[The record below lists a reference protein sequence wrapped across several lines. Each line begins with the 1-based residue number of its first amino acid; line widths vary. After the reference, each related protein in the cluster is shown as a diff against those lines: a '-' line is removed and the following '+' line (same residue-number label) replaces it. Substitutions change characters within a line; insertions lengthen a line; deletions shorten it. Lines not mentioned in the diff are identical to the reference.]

1 MEIPY
6 EVKARRDT
14 GLWNAKI
21 GIWLFLASEVMLF
34 GGLFSSY
41 IFLRLGVEPG
51 VDNPWPTD
59 VQLVPYGF
67 ANTLILILSSV
78 FVVFSWL
85 ALKEG
90 NWKKFQAWMAAV
102 IGCAFLFLVLK
113 GIEYNYKLTHHG
125 MRLIDNSVVEG
136 VVLDNTDK
144 IRFEAKTATLDVT
157 TGSTEF
163 LNWIKKGEAPVF
175 QLKREDGKLEDI
187 GNVSAWVKKMRKKT
201 NRAIAASRSERW
213 TATRE
218 GREPNEDALK
228 PITRSYTLVSDKP
241 FQIYADDARLSA
253 YDDKAMSFVD
263 GSKVTGKLLGDTIK
277 FEVHEV
283 DLQMIP
289 TAQQDQA
296 LVWKL
301 INDDAVKKGWD
312 HARDE
317 EIKKMEVYYMEG
329 KGVPVPDKQMRSRRV
344 NVHGFHA
351 SGDQEEHAASK
362 SEGADHGHAHDDHA
376 KDSHTEHTD
385 AKAVGHD
392 VGAEVELG
400 SHGAIVIEVPRKDK
414 KFLSNH
420 GPAYGTYYAIYFT
433 MTGLHGLHVIGGIVV
448 LGYFLLFG
456 KKLFLKDPEHMAN
469 RVEVGG
475 LFWHFVDLVWIFLF
489 PIMYLF

>member
-51 VDNPWPTD
+51 VDSPWPTD

-67 ANTLILILSSV
+67 VNTLVLIASSV
-78 FVVFSWL
+78 FVVFAWL

-90 NWKKFQAWMAAV
+90 NWKKFQMWMTTV
-102 IGCAFLFLVLK
+102 IACAFLFLVLK

-136 VVLDNTDK
+136 VVLDHTDR
-144 IRFEAKTATLDVT
+144 IRFEAKTVSLDVT

-175 QLKREDGKLEDI
+175 QLKGEDGQLEDI
-187 GNVSAWVKKMRKKT
+187 GSVSSWVKKMRRKT
-201 NRAIAASRSERW
+201 NKQIAASRSERW
-213 TATRE
+213 RAKRQD
-218 GREPNEDALK
+218 REPDPEALK
-228 PITRSYTLVSDKP
+228 QITRNYTLVSTEP
-241 FQIYADDARLSA
+241 FQIYADDARLSG
-253 YDDKAMSFVD
+253 YDDKGMSFVD
-263 GSKVTGKLLGDTIK
+263 GSKVTGKLLGDSIK

-289 TAQQDQA
+289 VGQQDQA

-301 INDDAVKKGWD
+301 INDEAVKSGWD
-312 HARDE
+312 HARDD
-317 EIKKMEVYYMEG
+317 EIKKMEEYYLEG
-329 KGVPVPDKQMRSRRV
+329 KGVPVPDRQMRSRRV
-344 NVHGFHA
+344 NVHGFHE
-351 SGDQEEHAASK
+351 SGGEEHAAK
-362 SEGADHGHAHDDHA
+362 SESGGHGENKAEHGEHA
-376 KDSHTEHTD
+376 D
-385 AKAVGHD
+385 AKESGHD
-392 VGAEVELG
+392 VGEEVELG
-400 SHGAIVIEVPRKDK
+400 SHGEIVIEVPRRQK